1 MNKSITTFVFSF
13 FFIASILSQDSKKT
27 VILYNVVPLSVE
39 LVSDGTIKTI
49 YGRAD
54 HYFAGYQ
61 LVKTENYFSD
71 ASETVKEE
79 EYKDV
84 IVSTNIKYLKFDD
97 QVATLN
103 KTTLA
108 ELDRIKHVLF
118 TNPQKKIMLT
128 SYNINNANK
137 RESILLKNRLASC
150 LSYLDIMG
158 VSKDRI
164 VIDSKTQEINSNIIH
179 ASEIVNSE
187 LVDQE

>member
-54 HYFAGYQ
+54 HDFAGYQ

-108 ELDRIKHVLF
+108 ELD
-118 TNPQKKIMLT
+118 
-128 SYNINNANK
+128 
-137 RESILLKNRLASC
+137 
-150 LSYLDIMG
+150 
-158 VSKDRI
+158 
-164 VIDSKTQEINSNIIH
+164 
-179 ASEIVNSE
+179 
-187 LVDQE
+187 